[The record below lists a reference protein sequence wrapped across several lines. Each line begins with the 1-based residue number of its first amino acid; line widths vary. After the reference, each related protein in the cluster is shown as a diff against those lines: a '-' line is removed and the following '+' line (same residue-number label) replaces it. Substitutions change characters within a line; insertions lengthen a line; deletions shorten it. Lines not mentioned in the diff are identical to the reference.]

1 MSSPPPA
8 TACGPKV
15 ATHEPEI
22 VRHERVWGPVPSDR
36 TEARHAASSVLIRP
50 HDVQLERCRKN
61 VLAEVPAGVLPM
73 ADDTPKTLSSRLAK
87 SDWLDSIHALKGG
100 NGKGNMRRV
109 ALNATDYAQPRRVTM
124 SVPAGGVHVDGDG
137 DSVQSLYE
145 GQLAAGS
152 DFVKITAKS
161 HFVIFAN
168 YLTISQSVKSLHR

>member
-15 ATHEPEI
+15 AAHEPEI

-73 ADDTPKTLSSRLAK
+73 ADDTPKTLSSHWVIRPTAVISQKTCSEQGLGAASQDK
-87 SDWLDSIHALKGG
+87 FLPTQAE
-100 NGKGNMRRV
+100 
-109 ALNATDYAQPRRVTM
+109 T
-124 SVPAGGVHVDGDG
+124 AGG
-137 DSVQSLYE
+137 
-145 GQLAAGS
+145 
-152 DFVKITAKS
+152 
-161 HFVIFAN
+161 
-168 YLTISQSVKSLHR
+168 R